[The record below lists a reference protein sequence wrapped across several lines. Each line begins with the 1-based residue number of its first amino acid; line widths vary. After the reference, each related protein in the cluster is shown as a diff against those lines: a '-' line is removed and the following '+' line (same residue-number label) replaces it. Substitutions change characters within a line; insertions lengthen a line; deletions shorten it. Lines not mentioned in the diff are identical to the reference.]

1 MSLCHRLAREE
12 KLDGART
19 CVRVRLASNEFDS
32 CIVELSFL
40 RSFQRRRRCRDRSL
54 GAADPRVAVCPFGNE
69 SAFWQRGDRIS
80 NGGSARDS

>member
-19 CVRVRLASNEFDS
+19 CVRVRLASDEFDS
-32 CIVELSFL
+32 CVVELSFL

-54 GAADPRVAVCPFGNE
+54 GAADPRVAVCPFGDE
-69 SAFWQRGDRIS
+69 SASWQSGDQIS
-80 NGGSARDS
+80 NRDNAGDS